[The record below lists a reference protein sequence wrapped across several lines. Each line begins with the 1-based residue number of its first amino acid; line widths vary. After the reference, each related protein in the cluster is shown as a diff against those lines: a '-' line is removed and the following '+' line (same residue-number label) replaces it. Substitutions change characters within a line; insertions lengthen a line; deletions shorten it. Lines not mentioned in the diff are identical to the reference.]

1 MKKEKMN
8 ITRKIEIVPDIEG
21 KTHEESNKICYDF
34 IRSIDRSLY
43 MTANHLV
50 SQLYGLD
57 NLLSLL
63 RLQNEEY
70 VSCLKDLKKNPSEE
84 KKGSIKQ
91 RMEEIDKELLSIKKD
106 IAPINTKT
114 FAYRAIKD
122 TPAAEGIPTDILNTL
137 KQDVF
142 NHYNSSKKE
151 QQQGKRTLTTYK
163 KGMPIPFSIVV
174 KENGKEKIRLVLI
187 GEDYFLRWYNDTRFK
202 LNFGRDRS
210 NNRAIVDNC
219 IKSGKYKLCTAAKI
233 QIKERKLFLLITV
246 DIPDSEREPI
256 KGKVMGIDLGVK
268 NPAYVAVNNG
278 PERSRIGNGDA
289 FQKQRDTFRRR
300 FRELQRSQLA
310 QSGHGRK
317 HKTKATEALR
327 GKERNWVQTENHR
340 LSREIVNLAIRW
352 KVETIQ
358 MEDLKGFG
366 RTSEGNVEKTHKR
379 LLGRWSY
386 YELQKDIEYKAKMAG
401 IKVKYIEPAY
411 TSQTCH
417 VCGQRGDRSVRDIF
431 VCTNPDCE
439 CYNQPQHAD
448 MNAAINIAKSKN
460 IKK

>member
-1 MKKEKMN
+1 MN
-8 ITRKIEIVPDIEG
+8 ITRKIEIIPDIEG
-21 KTHEESNKICYDF
+21 LTHEESNKVCYDT
-34 IRSIDRSLY
+34 IRSIDRKLY
-43 MTANHLV
+43 RVANHLV

-70 VSCLKDLKKNPSEE
+70 VSCQKSLTSKNLSDEE
-84 KKGSIKQ
+84 KDAIKQ
-91 RMEEIDKELLSIKKD
+91 RMEEIDNELLSIKND
-106 IAPINTKT
+106 IAPKSPQT

-122 TPAAEGIPTDILNTL
+122 NPAAEGIPSDILNTL

-142 NHYNSSKKE
+142 KHYNSSKKE
-151 QQQGKRTLTTYK
+151 QLQGERTLTTYK
-163 KGMPIPFSIVV
+163 KGMPIPF
-174 KENGKEKIRLVLI
+174 VLDKNHSLTLI
-187 GEDYFLRWYNDTRFK
+187 NEDYFLPWFNGSRFK

-219 IKSGKYKLCTAAKI
+219 IKTGKYRVGTAAKI

-246 DIPDSEREPI
+246 DIPNIARTPI
-256 KGKVMGIDLGVK
+256 KGKVMGVDLGVVH
-268 NPAYVAVNNG
+268 PAYVAVNDG
-278 PERSRIGNGDA
+278 PERSLIGNGDA

-317 HKTKATEALR
+317 HKTKATEDLR

-352 KVETIQ
+352 NVETIQ
-358 MEDLKGFG
+358 MENLKGFG
-366 RTSEGNVEKTHKR
+366 RTSEGRVEKAHKR

-386 YELQKDIEYKAKMAG
+386 FELQKNIEYKASMAG
-401 IKVKYIEPAY
+401 IKVKYVQPAY

-417 VCGQRGDRSVRDIF
+417 VCGQRGDRSERDTFI
-431 VCTNPDCE
+431 CTNPECE
-439 CYNQPQHAD
+439 CYNKAQDAD
-448 MNAAINIAKSKN
+448 VNAAINIARSKN